1 MHQKV
6 FGKVT
11 AKREQTIK
19 KESKQEIG
27 HSFFDRLFI
36 LRPSWLISIY
46 VRKKMD
52 RPQNW
57 LGMIG
62 WKAFL
67 AEEVNVTLLLRLH
80 WDTCIQK
87 SHTQRFYCNVTGSFK
102 IINEHHSG
110 HLYSKIYKTLKNID
124 ICLAGG
130 FCPCPHPPF
139 LYSFICGFS

>member
-1 MHQKV
+1 MIYQYICQEKV
-6 FGKVT
+6 
-11 AKREQTIK
+11 
-19 KESKQEIG
+19 
-27 HSFFDRLFI
+27 
-36 LRPSWLISIY
+36 
-46 VRKKMD
+46 D

-87 SHTQRFYCNVTGSFK
+87 SHTQWFYCNVTGSFK
-102 IINEHHSG
+102 IINEHLHSG
-110 HLYSKIYKTLKNID
+110 HLYAKIYKTLKNID

-130 FCPCPHPPF
+130 FCPCPHPLSCTPLF
-139 LYSFICGFS
+139 VVSHSCLGTCL